1 MKHHPSNG
9 VTTLFKR
16 NIAILLLLTA
26 SSAFASEKFLNNL
39 NKDGVALDGHDPV
52 AFFTQNKPVKGKAEI
67 QSIYRGARYYFASPD
82 NKKLFDAEPAKYEP
96 QFGGY
101 CAYGVSK
108 GGLYPVELD
117 AFQIVNGRLLLQ
129 YNQEARDEFNKD
141 TQGRLKMAD
150 GNWPKLVE
158 KKGR

>member
-1 MKHHPSNG
+1 M
-9 VTTLFKR
+9 FKR
-16 NIAILLLLTA
+16 NIAILILLLTA
-26 SSAFASEKFLNNL
+26 TYAFAGDKFLNNL
-39 NKDGVALDGHDPV
+39 NKDGVALDGHDAV
-52 AFFTQNKPVKGKAEI
+52 AFFTQSKPVKGTPQI
-67 QSIYRGARYYFASPD
+67 QSIYRGARYYFASAD
-82 NKKLFDAEPAKYEP
+82 NKKQFDSDPAKYEP

-129 YNQEARDEFNKD
+129 YNREARDEFNKD
-141 TQGRLKMAD
+141 TQGRLKLAD
-150 GNWPKLVE
+150 GHWPKLVE